1 MQQLSLLYIF
11 QCARV
16 VALLLTL
23 LCGGCGRDDNP
34 VASAGGAAHPKIS
47 ADGYRDLDWLE
58 MVPKDEIDILKH
70 PPPVDHTGSMRAQ
83 QTGTYNTISALEGLK
98 VRIPGYIVPLEADDK
113 GNLTEF
119 FLVPYYGACIHV
131 PPPPPNQIIY
141 VKLDRAVEAPE
152 IMDPYGVKG
161 LLRVRKTANDV
172 AGSAYTLENASIAPW
187 EG

>member
-1 MQQLSLLYIF
+1 MSQFPFLDFFYG
-11 QCARV
+11 ARV
-16 VALLLTL
+16 ATL
-23 LCGGCGRDDNP
+23 VLVVLCSSCGPDDNS
-34 VASAGGAAHPKIS
+34 ATSAGGATHRKIS
-47 ADGYRDLDWLE
+47 ADGYRDMDWLE
-58 MVPKDEIDILKH
+58 MVPKDEIDMLKH

-83 QTGTYNTISALEGLK
+83 QTGTYNTIAALDGLK

-141 VKLDRAVEAPE
+141 VKLDKSVEAPE

-161 LLRVRKTANDV
+161 ILRVRKTANDV
-172 AGSAYTLENASIAPW
+172 AGSAYTLEQAGIAPW